1 MLKINYD
8 KCTGCGACKAA
19 CPLDCISMQES
30 KDGFIYPNINISKC
44 VDCHKCEI
52 ACPIEHR
59 CELEYDSEAYGAVY
73 VDHKT
78 LMNSTSGGAFSAI
91 AEYVFSKNGVVY
103 GCAYSKHLKPIH
115 IRINKWDQLH
125 LLNGSK
131 YIQSDTLNTFQTAK
145 EDLEAGTL
153 VLYSGTPCQIAGLKS
168 FLRKEYKNLITVD
181 IICHGV
187 PSYAYF
193 KKYIDWLEITRNI
206 QLKTVNFRS
215 KENNQWGL
223 SGNFIAKDMTHNR
236 IIKMNLFYYNSYY
249 YYYFLK
255 GGIYRNSCY
264 SCKYANMQRQGDFT
278 LGDLWGAEG
287 LGLPF
292 DVRNGCSLVL
302 VNSIQAKM
310 ILKRLKLKK
319 ASISVEYAI
328 TNNTQLKSPS
338 IRPNYRD
345 ILIEQYQSLS
355 ANEIN
360 QYFHKR
366 FWKDIIIGRG
376 KSLIPIGLKNNL
388 LKLIYKRKSNRI

>member
-91 AEYVFSKNGVVY
+91 VEYVLSNNGIVY

-115 IRINKWDQLH
+115 IRINKWEQLH

-145 EDLEAGTL
+145 EDLENGTL

-168 FLRKEYKNLITVD
+168 FLGKAYENLITVD

-193 KKYIDWLEITRNI
+193 KKYIEWLE
-206 QLKTVNFRS
+206 KTQRIHIKIVNFRS
-215 KENNQWGL
+215 KDNKQWGL
-223 SGNFIAKDMTHNR
+223 SGNLIAKDLKSNR
-236 IIKMNLFYYNSYY
+236 IIKKKLFYYNSYY

-255 GGIYRNSCY
+255 GSIYRNSCY
-264 SCKYANMQRQGDFT
+264 ACKYANMKRQGDFT

-287 LGLPF
+287 LRLPF
-292 DVRNGCSLVL
+292 DVMNGCSLVL
-302 VNSIQAKM
+302 VNSMQAKR
-310 ILKRLKLKK
+310 IIEELNLKK
-319 ASISVEYAI
+319 AKISINYAI
-328 TNNTQLKSPS
+328 SNNTQLKSPS
-338 IRPNYRD
+338 VRPNYRD
-345 ILIEQYQSLS
+345 ILINQFQTLN

-360 QYFHKR
+360 QYFQKR
-366 FWKDIIIGRG
+366 FRRDIIIGRG
-376 KSLIPIGLKNNL
+376 KSLIPTGLKTIM
-388 LKLIYKRKSNRI
+388 LKIIYKRKSNRI

>member
-91 AEYVFSKNGVVY
+91 VEYVLSNNGIVY
-103 GCAYSKHLKPIH
+103 GCTYSKHLKPIH
-115 IRINKWDQLH
+115 IRINKWEQLH

-145 EDLEAGTL
+145 EDLENGTL

-168 FLRKEYKNLITVD
+168 FLGKAYGNLITVD

-193 KKYIDWLEITRNI
+193 KKYIEWLEKAQRIHI
-206 QLKTVNFRS
+206 KIVNFRS
-215 KENNQWGL
+215 KDNKQWGL
-223 SGNFIAKDMTHNR
+223 SGNLIAKDLKSNR
-236 IIKMNLFYYNSYY
+236 IIKKKLFYYNSYY

-255 GGIYRNSCY
+255 GSIYRNSCY
-264 SCKYANMQRQGDFT
+264 SCKYANMKRQGDFT

-302 VNSIQAKM
+302 VNSIQAKR
-310 ILKRLKLKK
+310 IIEELNLKK
-319 ASISVEYAI
+319 TKISINYAI
-328 TNNTQLKSPS
+328 SNNTQLKSPS
-338 IRPNYRD
+338 IRPNYRN

-376 KSLIPIGLKNNL
+376 KSLIPIGLKTNL

>member
-19 CPLDCISMQES
+19 CPLDCISIQES

-91 AEYVFSKNGVVY
+91 VEYVLSNNGIVY
-103 GCAYSKHLKPIH
+103 GCAYSKHFKPIH
-115 IRINKWDQLH
+115 IRINKWEQLH

-131 YIQSDTLNTFQTAK
+131 YIQSDTLNTFQSAK
-145 EDLEAGTL
+145 EDLETGTL

-168 FLRKEYKNLITVD
+168 FLGKEYDNLITVD

-193 KKYIDWLEITRNI
+193 KKYIEWVESTKNI

-223 SGNFIAKDMTHNR
+223 SGNLIAKDITLNR
-236 IIKMNLFYYNSYY
+236 IIKMKLFYYNSYY

-302 VNSIQAKM
+302 VNSSQAKR
-310 ILKRLKLKK
+310 ILEKLNLKK
-319 ASISVEYAI
+319 VLISVEYAI
-328 TNNTQLKSPS
+328 ANNTQLKSPS
-338 IRPNYRD
+338 IRPDYRD
-345 ILIEQYQSLS
+345 MLIDQFQSLS

-360 QYFHKR
+360 QYFQKR
-366 FWKDIIIGRG
+366 FRKDIIIGRG
-376 KSLIPIGLKNNL
+376 KSLIPVGVKANL
-388 LKLIYKRKSNRI
+388 LKLIYKRKSSRI

>member
-91 AEYVFSKNGVVY
+91 VEYVLSNNGIVY
-103 GCAYSKHLKPIH
+103 GCAYSKYLKPIH
-115 IRINKWDQLH
+115 IRINKWEQLH

-145 EDLEAGTL
+145 EDLENGTL

-168 FLRKEYKNLITVD
+168 FLGKEYSNLITVD

-193 KKYIDWLEITRNI
+193 KKYAEWLERTEKI
-206 QLKTVNFRS
+206 QLKAVNFRS
-215 KENNQWGL
+215 KDNKRWGYSGIIIGKDVINNKPVKKKI
-223 SGNFIAKDMTHNR
+223 N
-236 IIKMNLFYYNSYY
+236 YYNSYY

-255 GGIYRNSCY
+255 GGIFRKSCY
-264 SCKYANMQRQGDFT
+264 SCKYANMERQGDFT
-278 LGDLWGAEG
+278 IGDLWGAEG
-287 LGLPF
+287 LSLPF
-292 DVRNGCSLVL
+292 NINNGCSLIL
-302 VNSIQAKM
+302 VNSLKAKQ
-310 ILKRLKLKK
+310 IIEKLNLKK
-319 ASISVEYAI
+319 KKISVSFAIANNKQLSISSTEPEY
-328 TNNTQLKSPS
+328 
-338 IRPNYRD
+338 REE
-345 ILIEQYQSLS
+345 LIEQYQSKT
-355 ANEIN
+355 ADEIN
-360 QYFHKR
+360 LYFKNHFR
-366 FWKDIIIGRG
+366 RDIIIGRL
-376 KSLIPIGLKNNL
+376 KYLVPTELKNTA
-388 LKLIYKRKSNRI
+388 LKLLYKKDRI

>member
-1 MLKINYD
+1 
-8 KCTGCGACKAA
+8 
-19 CPLDCISMQES
+19 MQES

-168 FLRKEYKNLITVD
+168 FLRKECALFGVFQFKLLI
-181 IICHGV
+181 C
-187 PSYAYF
+187 
-193 KKYIDWLEITRNI
+193 R
-206 QLKTVNFRS
+206 
-215 KENNQWGL
+215 
-223 SGNFIAKDMTHNR
+223 
-236 IIKMNLFYYNSYY
+236 
-249 YYYFLK
+249 
-255 GGIYRNSCY
+255 
-264 SCKYANMQRQGDFT
+264 
-278 LGDLWGAEG
+278 
-287 LGLPF
+287 
-292 DVRNGCSLVL
+292 
-302 VNSIQAKM
+302 
-310 ILKRLKLKK
+310 
-319 ASISVEYAI
+319 
-328 TNNTQLKSPS
+328 
-338 IRPNYRD
+338 
-345 ILIEQYQSLS
+345 
-355 ANEIN
+355 
-360 QYFHKR
+360 
-366 FWKDIIIGRG
+366 
-376 KSLIPIGLKNNL
+376 
-388 LKLIYKRKSNRI
+388 

>member
-1 MLKINYD
+1 MLKID
-8 KCTGCGACKAA
+8 FEKCTGCGACKAA
-19 CPLDCISMQES
+19 CSLDCISMAEA
-30 KDGFIYPNINISKC
+30 KDGFIYPSVDKSKC
-44 VDCHKCEI
+44 VNCHKCER
-52 ACPIEHR
+52 ACPIENS
-59 CELEYDSEAYGAVY
+59 CESEYDSEAYGAVY

-91 AEYVFSKNGVVY
+91 VEYVLSNNGIVY

-115 IRINKWDQLH
+115 IRINKWEQLH

-145 EDLEAGTL
+145 EDLETGTL
-153 VLYSGTPCQIAGLKS
+153 VLYSGTPCQIAGLKA
-168 FLRKEYKNLITVD
+168 FLGKVYENLITVD

-193 KKYIDWLEITRNI
+193 KKYIEWVESTKNI
-206 QLKTVNFRS
+206 QLKAVNFRS

-223 SGNFIAKDMTHNR
+223 SGNLIAKDMTHNR
-236 IIKMNLFYYNSYY
+236 IIKMKFFYYNSYY

-264 SCKYANMQRQGDFT
+264 SCKYANMQRQSDFT

-292 DVRNGCSLVL
+292 DVRNGCSLLL
-302 VNSIQAKM
+302 VNSIQAKT
-310 ILKRLKLKK
+310 ILKKLNLKTS
-319 ASISVEYAI
+319 SISVGYAI
-328 TNNTQLKSPS
+328 NNNTQLKRPS
-338 IRPNYRD
+338 FRPNYRD

-360 QYFHKR
+360 QYFRKR

-376 KSLIPIGLKNNL
+376 KSLIPIGLKTNL
-388 LKLIYKRKSNRI
+388 LKMIYKRKSNRI

>member
-19 CPLDCISMQES
+19 CPLDCISIQES

-91 AEYVFSKNGVVY
+91 VEYVLSNNGIVY
-103 GCAYSKHLKPIH
+103 GCAYSKHFKPIH
-115 IRINKWDQLH
+115 IRINKWEQLH

-131 YIQSDTLNTFQTAK
+131 YIQSDTLNTFQSAK
-145 EDLEAGTL
+145 EDLETGTL

-168 FLRKEYKNLITVD
+168 FLGKEYDNLITVD

-193 KKYIDWLEITRNI
+193 KKYIEWVESTKNI

-223 SGNFIAKDMTHNR
+223 SGNLIAKDITHNR
-236 IIKMNLFYYNSYY
+236 IIKMKLFYYNSYY

-302 VNSIQAKM
+302 VNSSQAKR
-310 ILKRLKLKK
+310 ILEKLNLKK
-319 ASISVEYAI
+319 VLISVEYAI
-328 TNNTQLKSPS
+328 ANNTQLKSPS
-338 IRPNYRD
+338 IMPDYRD
-345 ILIEQYQSLS
+345 LLIDQFQSLS

-360 QYFHKR
+360 QYFQKR
-366 FWKDIIIGRG
+366 FRKDIIIGRG
-376 KSLIPIGLKNNL
+376 KSLIPVGVKANL
-388 LKLIYKRKSNRI
+388 LKLIYKRKSSRI

>member
-52 ACPIEHR
+52 ACPIEHS

-73 VDHKT
+73 VNHKT

-91 AEYVFSKNGVVY
+91 VEYVLSNNGIVY

-115 IRINKWDQLH
+115 IRINKWEQLH

-145 EDLEAGTL
+145 EDLENGTL

-168 FLRKEYKNLITVD
+168 FLGKAYGNLITVD

-193 KKYIDWLEITRNI
+193 KKYIEWLE
-206 QLKTVNFRS
+206 KTQRIHIKIVNFRS
-215 KENNQWGL
+215 KDNKQWGL
-223 SGNFIAKDMTHNR
+223 SGNLIAKDLKSNR
-236 IIKMNLFYYNSYY
+236 IIKKKLFYYNSYY

-255 GGIYRNSCY
+255 GSIYRNSCY
-264 SCKYANMQRQGDFT
+264 SCKYANMKRQGDFT

-302 VNSIQAKM
+302 VNSMQAKR
-310 ILKRLKLKK
+310 IIEELNLKK
-319 ASISVEYAI
+319 TKISINYAI
-328 TNNTQLKSPS
+328 SNNTQLKSPS
-338 IRPNYRD
+338 VRPNYRD
-345 ILIEQYQSLS
+345 ILINQFQSLN

-360 QYFHKR
+360 QYFQKR
-366 FWKDIIIGRG
+366 FRRDIIIGRG
-376 KSLIPIGLKNNL
+376 KSLIPTGLKTIM
-388 LKLIYKRKSNRI
+388 LKIIYKRKSNRI

>member
-1 MLKINYD
+1 MLKINFE

-19 CPLDCISMQES
+19 CPLDCISIVEA
-30 KDGFIYPNINISKC
+30 KDGFIYPSVDKSKC
-44 VDCHKCEI
+44 VDCHKCER
-52 ACPIEHR
+52 ACPIEHS
-59 CELEYDSEAYGAVY
+59 CESEYDSEAYGAIY

-91 AEYVFSKNGVVY
+91 VEYVLKNKGIVY

-115 IRINKWDQLH
+115 IRINKWEKLQ

-131 YIQSDTLNTFQTAK
+131 YIQSDTLNTFQMAK
-145 EDLEAGTL
+145 EDLERGTL
-153 VLYSGTPCQIAGLKS
+153 VLYSGTPCQIAGLNT
-168 FLRKEYKNLITVD
+168 FLGKVYENLITVD

-193 KKYIDWLEITRNI
+193 RKYIEWLEKNQGI
-206 QLKTVNFRS
+206 QIRIVNFRS
-215 KENNQWGL
+215 KDNKQWGL
-223 SGNFIAKDMTHNR
+223 SGNIIAKDLKSNR
-236 IIKMNLFYYNSYY
+236 IIKKKLFYYNSYY

-264 SCKYANMQRQGDFT
+264 SCKYSNMKRQGDFT

-302 VNSIQAKM
+302 VNSIQAKR
-310 ILKRLKLKK
+310 ILEKLNLKK
-319 ASISVEYAI
+319 AKININYAI

-338 IRPNYRD
+338 VKPNYRD
-345 ILIEQYQSLS
+345 ILIDQYQSLS

-360 QYFHKR
+360 QFFQKR
-366 FWKDIIIGRG
+366 FRRDIIIGRG
-376 KSLIPIGLKNNL
+376 KNFIPTRLKTNL
-388 LKLIYKRKSNRI
+388 LKLIYKKKSSRI